1 MYSSSS
7 RDQDTQKPP
16 TKKLRTACDIC
27 HQAKMKCSGGSPCAG
42 CRDSGYECFYSV
54 SNRIGRPKGTKNK
67 RTLDRMN
74 RQQSDNESANHSRKG
89 SISVGGQT
97 PPALSLPSQEPTM
110 PFDNASIDTMLS
122 NTSEGSYSL
131 PTSDTFDPFSD
142 SLNSWYDFGDLAETS
157 PLKQHS
163 SSIPSV
169 FDDTTGAFVNQ
180 DPLTFPHDD
189 SAYVSPGSIFG
200 SGTDLS
206 SLSGSL
212 GKTMS
217 RGSDRYHMP
226 PSTSSSSSV
235 PNESSS
241 SCNCLQHHAE
251 LLCRLKDLQQRHSQ
265 PRIDVVLSG
274 AQQALVPWKSVIE
287 CRICQHEDNQEVLLL
302 SAMSIR
308 TVLRSLQSLCLD
320 NSTAALAGA
329 DYSAVGRTRSPVSGN
344 DTLKSSIGIYE
355 ITGEERTA
363 VTDLLIS
370 RTLDKIKYTLACF
383 KERLEAVRNK
393 KQASVG
399 STRKASMHDGDS
411 TLAGGKAGDLDH
423 LLQVWRNLEGIVQM
437 LGRVLRSGNLI
448 PPHLIGDGT

>member
-1 MYSSSS
+1 
-7 RDQDTQKPP
+7 
-16 TKKLRTACDIC
+16 
-27 HQAKMKCSGGSPCAG
+27 
-42 CRDSGYECFYSV
+42 
-54 SNRIGRPKGTKNK
+54 
-67 RTLDRMN
+67 
-74 RQQSDNESANHSRKG
+74 
-89 SISVGGQT
+89 
-97 PPALSLPSQEPTM
+97 
-110 PFDNASIDTMLS
+110 
-122 NTSEGSYSL
+122 
-131 PTSDTFDPFSD
+131 
-142 SLNSWYDFGDLAETS
+142 
-157 PLKQHS
+157 
-163 SSIPSV
+163 
-169 FDDTTGAFVNQ
+169 
-180 DPLTFPHDD
+180 
-189 SAYVSPGSIFG
+189 
-200 SGTDLS
+200 
-206 SLSGSL
+206 
-212 GKTMS
+212 MS

>member
-157 PLKQHS
+157 PLK
-163 SSIPSV
+163 
-169 FDDTTGAFVNQ
+169 
-180 DPLTFPHDD
+180 
-189 SAYVSPGSIFG
+189 VSPAFTAPVPSPLP
-200 SGTDLS
+200 SGFFHAHGRLGNKQS
-206 SLSGSL
+206 SNV
-212 GKTMS
+212 
-217 RGSDRYHMP
+217 
-226 PSTSSSSSV
+226 STSPHS
-235 PNESSS
+235 NI
-241 SCNCLQHHAE
+241 HHLS
-251 LLCRLKDLQQRHSQ
+251 LLYLTIPREPLLTKTLSHSLTMTQRMYHPGVSL
-265 PRIDVVLSG
+265 VLE
-274 AQQALVPWKSVIE
+274 P
-287 CRICQHEDNQEVLLL
+287 
-302 SAMSIR
+302 
-308 TVLRSLQSLCLD
+308 T
-320 NSTAALAGA
+320 
-329 DYSAVGRTRSPVSGN
+329 
-344 DTLKSSIGIYE
+344 
-355 ITGEERTA
+355 
-363 VTDLLIS
+363 
-370 RTLDKIKYTLACF
+370 
-383 KERLEAVRNK
+383 
-393 KQASVG
+393 
-399 STRKASMHDGDS
+399 
-411 TLAGGKAGDLDH
+411 
-423 LLQVWRNLEGIVQM
+423 
-437 LGRVLRSGNLI
+437 
-448 PPHLIGDGT
+448 